1 MSKGVNKNK
10 LKVLTSQ
17 LVQCH
22 HRMAQLMKQSKPNQ
36 IRSMEAQIKR
46 IEKQIE
52 QLTLGEP

>member
-1 MSKGVNKNK
+1 MSKRVNYNK

-17 LVQCH
+17 LTQCH
-22 HRMAQLMKQSKPNQ
+22 HRMAQLMKQSRPGQ

>member
-1 MSKGVNKNK
+1 MSKGVNYQI
-10 LKVLTSQ
+10 KVLKTQ

-46 IEKQIE
+46 IEDEIAR
-52 QLTLGEP
+52 LTLGEP

>member
-1 MSKGVNKNK
+1 MTNKRK

-22 HRMAQLMKQSKPNQ
+22 HRMAQLMKQSKPSQ

-46 IEKQIE
+46 IEDEIAR
-52 QLTLGEP
+52 LTLGEP

>member
-1 MSKGVNKNK
+1 MTNKNK

-22 HRMAQLMKQSKPNQ
+22 HRMAQLMKQSKPSQ
-36 IRSMEAQIKR
+36 IRSMERKIKE
-46 IEKQIE
+46 IETKIN

>member
-1 MSKGVNKNK
+1 MTNKRK

-22 HRMAQLMKQSKPNQ
+22 HRMAQLMKQSKPSQ
-36 IRSMEAQIKR
+36 VRSMEAQIKR